1 MAHVLTTDAVAPR
14 QRVSFWQEMVCQ
26 TFVQAHC
33 DSRIGESF
41 RGSIRS
47 EAFGA
52 TEISRI
58 EAGPQRIHRRPVDIA
73 RDCKPS
79 FYLCYHAAG
88 RARYRERQ
96 LESELGP
103 GDMILLD
110 NCEPYWAEYEEPVT
124 SIVLHVPHQVLRDRF
139 RIPERA
145 MGRKLSG
152 VGGLTRIAGDF
163 MQASLAQ
170 GPALPPSQRA
180 ALAHRAL
187 DLFSGV
193 LAEAVGEH
201 VDPGTHQ
208 RILLARVKRYV
219 ETHLG
224 NPDLDPAQVAAAIGV
239 SVRHVSRL
247 FHLDGIS
254 FGRYVLQQRIERCQ
268 VALADPALSARR
280 VSEIALDNG
289 FNNLAHFSRVFRDA
303 LGRSPTEY
311 RAATLSR

>member
-41 RGSIRS
+41 RGSICS

-52 TEISRI
+52 TAVSRI

-124 SIVLHVPHQVLRDRF
+124 SVVLHVPHEMLRDRF

-145 MGRKLSG
+145 MGRKLGG
-152 VGGLTRIAGDF
+152 VRGLTRIAGEF
-163 MQASLAQ
+163 MQSSLALA
-170 GPALPPSQRA
+170 PALLPAQRA
-180 ALAHRAL
+180 AVAHRAL

-193 LAEAVGEH
+193 LAEAMSAH

-208 RILLARVKRYV
+208 RILLARIKRVV
-219 ETHLG
+219 EAHLG
-224 NPDLDPAQVAAAIGV
+224 DPELDPAQVAAMIGV

-247 FHLDGIS
+247 FHLDGLS
-254 FGRYVLQQRIERCQ
+254 FGRYLLQQRIERCR
-268 VALADPALSARR
+268 VALADPTLLGRR
-280 VSEIALDNG
+280 ISEIALDNG
-289 FNNLAHFSRVFRDA
+289 FNNLAHFSRVFREA
-303 LGRSPTEY
+303 LDCSPTEY
-311 RAATLSR
+311 RAAASSR